1 MIGRKKRV
9 PPVYELEFI
18 NLAEFAR
25 ENNVREKQL
34 YELLKKEKLILN
46 NGKPSDEMYYSG
58 RMVWVRRKGRMAYTP
73 ILTSKGYY
81 FLMDLMKNSSTI
93 N

>member
-1 MIGRKKRV
+1 M
-9 PPVYELEFI
+9 
-18 NLAEFAR
+18 AEFAR
-25 ENNVREKQL
+25 EIKMNDKQL
-34 YELLKKEKLILN
+34 YELLKDEKLILY

-81 FLMDLMKNSSTI
+81 FLMDLIKNSSTI